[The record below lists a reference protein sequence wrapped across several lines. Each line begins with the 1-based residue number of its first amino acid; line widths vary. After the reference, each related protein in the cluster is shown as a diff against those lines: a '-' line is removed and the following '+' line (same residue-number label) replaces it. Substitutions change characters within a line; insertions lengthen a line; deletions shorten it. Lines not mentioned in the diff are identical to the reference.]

1 MSTTVIHLA
10 PKQPE
15 IVIDFPS
22 GATSVF
28 DFPLGAIATRKQIAH
43 LVECAKIV
51 ARKDALSTE
60 DTATLVQW
68 AEDFFRPLA
77 CAIVFRSQEAADSAR
92 EICYAH
98 ASVYLHGQY
107 FRAEQIR
114 IEQSPTAIDEA
125 HHRAN
130 RS

>member
-1 MSTTVIHLA
+1 MSTIVIHLA
-10 PKQPE
+10 PKSPE

-28 DFPLGAIATRKQIAH
+28 DFPRGAIATRKQIAH

-51 ARKDALSTE
+51 ARKDGLNVE
-60 DTATLVQW
+60 DTTVLVQW

-77 CAIVFRSQEAADSAR
+77 PATVFSRAAANSAR

-114 IEQSPTAIDEA
+114 IEQSPNAIGEA
-125 HHRAN
+125 
-130 RS
+130 RSASRK